1 MNEFLLNTLDATL
14 RYSTPLIFASMAG
27 LFGERSGVVDIGLE
41 GKMLIAAF
49 ISAAAASVFGSPWI
63 GLGAAILASSIF
75 AMVHGF
81 ATITHKGNQIVSG
94 VAINI
99 MASGLTMV
107 LGLAWF
113 KQGGQTPALAN
124 DERFLSIT
132 LQVDDIND
140 AQAFLQEYLS
150 PLGNGLGAITN
161 NGWYNSAKPHRF
173 LGFDATF
180 TLSVLNIT
188 DENKSFDPNSITNFS
203 SNNTS
208 TPTILGK
215 GDGATVNYKGE
226 QFKLPNQST
235 LIPALVLPNFNF
247 GLGVFKKTELNGR
260 FIPNYKYN
268 IGFFGKGEISMWGLG
283 FKHDLLQWIPIIGNA
298 IPMSLSL
305 QAGHTQLNSGLS
317 ILDLDVSIDVQ
328 ATNFNIILSR
338 NILILT

>member
-1 MNEFLLNTLDATL
+1 MKKALLTI
-14 RYSTPLIFASMAG
+14 LIF
-27 LFGERSGVVDIGLE
+27 
-41 GKMLIAAF
+41 
-49 ISAAAASVFGSPWI
+49 
-63 GLGAAILASSIF
+63 SI
-75 AMVHGF
+75 
-81 ATITHKGNQIVSG
+81 
-94 VAINI
+94 
-99 MASGLTMV
+99 
-107 LGLAWF
+107 
-113 KQGGQTPALAN
+113 
-124 DERFLSIT
+124 SIT
-132 LQVDDIND
+132 SKSQVQVDDIND

-180 TLSVLNIT
+180 TLNVLNIT

-203 SNNTS
+203 SNSTS

-247 GLGVFKKTELNGR
+247 GLGVLKKTELNGR

-317 ILDLDVSIDVQ
+317 ILDQDVSIDVQ

-338 NILILT
+338 KILMLTGYTSVGYNFSTTTFTAGEDISNLDTFNLNELEISLPIEMKFENNNEFRANVGLRFNLAVIAIHANHTFSKYPVTTIGLGVSLR

>member
-1 MNEFLLNTLDATL
+1 MKKALLTI
-14 RYSTPLIFASMAG
+14 LIF
-27 LFGERSGVVDIGLE
+27 
-41 GKMLIAAF
+41 
-49 ISAAAASVFGSPWI
+49 
-63 GLGAAILASSIF
+63 SI
-75 AMVHGF
+75 
-81 ATITHKGNQIVSG
+81 
-94 VAINI
+94 
-99 MASGLTMV
+99 
-107 LGLAWF
+107 
-113 KQGGQTPALAN
+113 
-124 DERFLSIT
+124 SIT
-132 LQVDDIND
+132 SKSQVQVDDIND

-180 TLSVLNIT
+180 TLSILNIT

-317 ILDLDVSIDVQ
+317 ILDQDVSIDVQ

-338 NILILT
+338 KNQLRKYEFFRKAVYSNKYIKDHK

>member
-1 MNEFLLNTLDATL
+1 MKKALLTI
-14 RYSTPLIFASMAG
+14 LIFC
-27 LFGERSGVVDIGLE
+27 I
-41 GKMLIAAF
+41 
-49 ISAAAASVFGSPWI
+49 
-63 GLGAAILASSIF
+63 
-75 AMVHGF
+75 
-81 ATITHKGNQIVSG
+81 
-94 VAINI
+94 
-99 MASGLTMV
+99 
-107 LGLAWF
+107 
-113 KQGGQTPALAN
+113 
-124 DERFLSIT
+124 SIT
-132 LQVDDIND
+132 SKSQVQVDDIND

-203 SNNTS
+203 SNSTS

-235 LIPALVLPNFNF
+235 LISALALPNFNF

-317 ILDLDVSIDVQ
+317 ILDQDVSIDVQ

-338 NILILT
+338 KILMLTGYTSVGYNFSTTTFIAGEDISNLDTFNLNELEVSLPIEMKFENNNEFRANVGLRFNLAVIAINANHTFSKYPVTTIGLGVSLR

>member
-1 MNEFLLNTLDATL
+1 MKKALLTII
-14 RYSTPLIFASMAG
+14 IFC
-27 LFGERSGVVDIGLE
+27 I
-41 GKMLIAAF
+41 
-49 ISAAAASVFGSPWI
+49 
-63 GLGAAILASSIF
+63 
-75 AMVHGF
+75 
-81 ATITHKGNQIVSG
+81 
-94 VAINI
+94 
-99 MASGLTMV
+99 
-107 LGLAWF
+107 
-113 KQGGQTPALAN
+113 
-124 DERFLSIT
+124 SIT
-132 LQVDDIND
+132 SKSQVQVDDIND

-161 NGWYNSAKPHRF
+161 NGWYNSAKPHRI

-203 SNNTS
+203 SNSTS

-317 ILDLDVSIDVQ
+317 ILDQDVSIDVQ

-338 NILILT
+338 KILMLTGYTSVGYNFSTTTFTAGEDISNLDTFNLNELEISLPIEMKFENNNEFRANVGLRFNLAVIAIHANHTFSKYPVTTIGLGVSLR

>member
-1 MNEFLLNTLDATL
+1 MKRIFCLILL
-14 RYSTPLIFASMAG
+14 
-27 LFGERSGVVDIGLE
+27 
-41 GKMLIAAF
+41 
-49 ISAAAASVFGSPWI
+49 
-63 GLGAAILASSIF
+63 
-75 AMVHGF
+75 
-81 ATITHKGNQIVSG
+81 
-94 VAINI
+94 
-99 MASGLTMV
+99 
-107 LGLAWF
+107 
-113 KQGGQTPALAN
+113 
-124 DERFLSIT
+124 LSIN
-132 LQVDDIND
+132 LISYSQVQVNDVND

-180 TLSVLNIT
+180 TLSLLNIT
-188 DENKSFDPNSITNFS
+188 DENKIFDPNSITNFS
-203 SNNTS
+203 SNSTS
-208 TPTILGK
+208 TPTILGR

-235 LIPALVLPNFNF
+235 LISALALPNFNF

-260 FIPNYKYN
+260 FIPSYKYN

-317 ILDLDVSIDVQ
+317 ILDQDVSIDVQ

-338 NILILT
+338 KILMLTGYTSVGYNFSTTTFTAGEGISNLDSFNLNELEISLPIEMKFENNNEFRANVGLRFNLAVIAIHANHTFSKYPVTTIGLGVSLR

>member
-1 MNEFLLNTLDATL
+1 MKKSLLTI
-14 RYSTPLIFASMAG
+14 LIFC
-27 LFGERSGVVDIGLE
+27 I
-41 GKMLIAAF
+41 
-49 ISAAAASVFGSPWI
+49 
-63 GLGAAILASSIF
+63 
-75 AMVHGF
+75 
-81 ATITHKGNQIVSG
+81 
-94 VAINI
+94 
-99 MASGLTMV
+99 
-107 LGLAWF
+107 
-113 KQGGQTPALAN
+113 
-124 DERFLSIT
+124 SIT
-132 LQVDDIND
+132 SKSQVQVDDIND

-203 SNNTS
+203 SNSTS

-317 ILDLDVSIDVQ
+317 ILDQDVSIDVQ

-338 NILILT
+338 KILMLTGYTSVGYNFSTTTFTAGEDISNLDTFNLNELEISLPIEMKFENNNEFRANVGLRFNLAVIAIHANHTFSKYPVTTIGLGVSLR

>member
-1 MNEFLLNTLDATL
+1 MKKALLTII
-14 RYSTPLIFASMAG
+14 IFC
-27 LFGERSGVVDIGLE
+27 
-41 GKMLIAAF
+41 
-49 ISAAAASVFGSPWI
+49 IS
-63 GLGAAILASSIF
+63 
-75 AMVHGF
+75 
-81 ATITHKGNQIVSG
+81 
-94 VAINI
+94 
-99 MASGLTMV
+99 LTSKSQV
-107 LGLAWF
+107 
-113 KQGGQTPALAN
+113 
-124 DERFLSIT
+124 
-132 LQVDDIND
+132 QVDDIND

-203 SNNTS
+203 SNSTS

-317 ILDLDVSIDVQ
+317 ILDQDVSIDVQ

-338 NILILT
+338 KILMLTGYTSVGYNFSTTTFTAGEDITNLDTFNLNELEISLPIEMKFENNNEFRANVGLRFNLAVIAIHANHTFSKYPVTTIGLGVSLR

>member
-1 MNEFLLNTLDATL
+1 MKKALLTI
-14 RYSTPLIFASMAG
+14 LIFC
-27 LFGERSGVVDIGLE
+27 I
-41 GKMLIAAF
+41 
-49 ISAAAASVFGSPWI
+49 
-63 GLGAAILASSIF
+63 
-75 AMVHGF
+75 
-81 ATITHKGNQIVSG
+81 
-94 VAINI
+94 
-99 MASGLTMV
+99 
-107 LGLAWF
+107 
-113 KQGGQTPALAN
+113 
-124 DERFLSIT
+124 SIT
-132 LQVDDIND
+132 SKSQVQVDDIND

-203 SNNTS
+203 SNSTS

-235 LIPALVLPNFNF
+235 LISALALPNFNF

-317 ILDLDVSIDVQ
+317 ILDQDVSIDVQ

-338 NILILT
+338 KILMLTGYTSVGYNFSTTTFTAGEDISNLDTFNLNELEISLPIEMKFENNNEFRANVGLRFNLAVIAIHANHTFSKYPVTTIGLGVSLR

>member
-1 MNEFLLNTLDATL
+1 MKKALLTI
-14 RYSTPLIFASMAG
+14 LIFC
-27 LFGERSGVVDIGLE
+27 I
-41 GKMLIAAF
+41 
-49 ISAAAASVFGSPWI
+49 
-63 GLGAAILASSIF
+63 
-75 AMVHGF
+75 
-81 ATITHKGNQIVSG
+81 
-94 VAINI
+94 
-99 MASGLTMV
+99 
-107 LGLAWF
+107 
-113 KQGGQTPALAN
+113 
-124 DERFLSIT
+124 SIT
-132 LQVDDIND
+132 SKSQVQVDDIND

-203 SNNTS
+203 SNSTS

-305 QAGHTQLNSGLS
+305 QAGHTQLNSGLA
-317 ILDLDVSIDVQ
+317 ILDQDVSIDVQ

-338 NILILT
+338 KILMLTGYTSIGYNFSTTTFTAGEDISNLDTFNLNELEISLPIEMKFENNNEFRANVGLRFNLAVIAIHANHTFSKYPVTTLGLGVSLR

>member
-1 MNEFLLNTLDATL
+1 MKKALLTI
-14 RYSTPLIFASMAG
+14 LIFC
-27 LFGERSGVVDIGLE
+27 I
-41 GKMLIAAF
+41 
-49 ISAAAASVFGSPWI
+49 
-63 GLGAAILASSIF
+63 
-75 AMVHGF
+75 
-81 ATITHKGNQIVSG
+81 
-94 VAINI
+94 
-99 MASGLTMV
+99 
-107 LGLAWF
+107 
-113 KQGGQTPALAN
+113 
-124 DERFLSIT
+124 SIT
-132 LQVDDIND
+132 SKSQVQVDDIND

-203 SNNTS
+203 SNSTS

-317 ILDLDVSIDVQ
+317 ILDQDVSIDVQ

-338 NILILT
+338 KILMLTGYTSVGYNFSTTTFTAGEDISDLETFNLNELEISLPIEMKFENNNEFRANVGLRFNLAVIAIHANHTFSKYPVTTIGLGVSLR

>member
-1 MNEFLLNTLDATL
+1 MKRIFCLILL
-14 RYSTPLIFASMAG
+14 
-27 LFGERSGVVDIGLE
+27 
-41 GKMLIAAF
+41 
-49 ISAAAASVFGSPWI
+49 
-63 GLGAAILASSIF
+63 
-75 AMVHGF
+75 
-81 ATITHKGNQIVSG
+81 
-94 VAINI
+94 
-99 MASGLTMV
+99 
-107 LGLAWF
+107 
-113 KQGGQTPALAN
+113 
-124 DERFLSIT
+124 LSIN
-132 LQVDDIND
+132 LISYSQVQVNDVND

-180 TLSVLNIT
+180 TLSLLNIT
-188 DENKSFDPNSITNFS
+188 DENKIFDPNSITNFS
-203 SNNTS
+203 SNSTS
-208 TPTILGK
+208 TPTILGR

-235 LIPALVLPNFNF
+235 LISALALPNFNF

-260 FIPNYKYN
+260 FIPSYKYN

-317 ILDLDVSIDVQ
+317 ILDQDVSIDVQ

-338 NILILT
+338 KILMLTGYTSVGYNFSTTTFTAGEDISNLDTFNLNELEISLPIEMKFENNNEFRANVGLRFNLAVIAIHANHTFSKYPVTTIGLGVSLR

>member
-1 MNEFLLNTLDATL
+1 MKRIFCLILL
-14 RYSTPLIFASMAG
+14 
-27 LFGERSGVVDIGLE
+27 
-41 GKMLIAAF
+41 
-49 ISAAAASVFGSPWI
+49 
-63 GLGAAILASSIF
+63 
-75 AMVHGF
+75 
-81 ATITHKGNQIVSG
+81 
-94 VAINI
+94 
-99 MASGLTMV
+99 
-107 LGLAWF
+107 
-113 KQGGQTPALAN
+113 
-124 DERFLSIT
+124 LSIN
-132 LQVDDIND
+132 LISYSQVQVNDVND

-180 TLSVLNIT
+180 TLSLLNIT
-188 DENKSFDPNSITNFS
+188 DENKIFDPNSITNFS
-203 SNNTS
+203 SNSTS
-208 TPTILGK
+208 TPTILGR

-235 LIPALVLPNFNF
+235 LISALALPNFNF

-317 ILDLDVSIDVQ
+317 ILDQDVSIDVQ

-338 NILILT
+338 KILMLTGYTSIGYNFSTTTFTAGEGISNLDSFNLNELEISLPIEMKFENNNEFRANVGLRFNLAVIAIHANHTFSKYPVTTLGLGVSLR

>member
-1 MNEFLLNTLDATL
+1 MKKALLTI
-14 RYSTPLIFASMAG
+14 LIFC
-27 LFGERSGVVDIGLE
+27 I
-41 GKMLIAAF
+41 
-49 ISAAAASVFGSPWI
+49 
-63 GLGAAILASSIF
+63 
-75 AMVHGF
+75 
-81 ATITHKGNQIVSG
+81 
-94 VAINI
+94 
-99 MASGLTMV
+99 
-107 LGLAWF
+107 
-113 KQGGQTPALAN
+113 
-124 DERFLSIT
+124 SIT
-132 LQVDDIND
+132 SKSQVQVDDINH

-203 SNNTS
+203 SNSTS

-317 ILDLDVSIDVQ
+317 ILDQDVSIDVQ

-338 NILILT
+338 KILMLTGYTSVGYNFSTTTFTAGEDISNLDTFNLNELEINLPIEMKFENNNEFRANVGLRFNLAVIAIHANHTFSKYPVTTIGLGVSLR

>member
-1 MNEFLLNTLDATL
+1 MKKALLTI
-14 RYSTPLIFASMAG
+14 LIFC
-27 LFGERSGVVDIGLE
+27 I
-41 GKMLIAAF
+41 
-49 ISAAAASVFGSPWI
+49 
-63 GLGAAILASSIF
+63 
-75 AMVHGF
+75 
-81 ATITHKGNQIVSG
+81 
-94 VAINI
+94 
-99 MASGLTMV
+99 
-107 LGLAWF
+107 
-113 KQGGQTPALAN
+113 
-124 DERFLSIT
+124 SIT
-132 LQVDDIND
+132 SKSQVQVDDIND

-180 TLSVLNIT
+180 TLNVLNIT

-203 SNNTS
+203 SNSTS

-317 ILDLDVSIDVQ
+317 ILDQDVSIDVQ

-338 NILILT
+338 KILMLTGYTSIGYNFSTTTFTAGEDISNLDTFNLNELEISLPIEMKFENNNEFRANVGLRFNLAVIAIHANHTFSKYPVTTIGLGVSLR

>member
-1 MNEFLLNTLDATL
+1 MKKALLTI
-14 RYSTPLIFASMAG
+14 LI
-27 LFGERSGVVDIGLE
+27 
-41 GKMLIAAF
+41 
-49 ISAAAASVFGSPWI
+49 
-63 GLGAAILASSIF
+63 SSI
-75 AMVHGF
+75 
-81 ATITHKGNQIVSG
+81 S
-94 VAINI
+94 
-99 MASGLTMV
+99 LTSNSQV
-107 LGLAWF
+107 
-113 KQGGQTPALAN
+113 
-124 DERFLSIT
+124 
-132 LQVDDIND
+132 QVDDIND

-180 TLSVLNIT
+180 TLSLLNIT

-203 SNNTS
+203 SNSTS
-208 TPTILGK
+208 TPTILGR

-226 QFKLPNQST
+226 QFKLPNQAT
-235 LIPALVLPNFNF
+235 LISALALPNFNF

-283 FKHDLLQWIPIIGNA
+283 FKHDLLQWIPIIGNS

-305 QAGHTQLNSGLS
+305 QAGHTQLNSRLS
-317 ILDLDVSIDVQ
+317 ILDQDVSIDVQ

-338 NILILT
+338 KILMLTGYTSVGYNFSTTTFTAGEDISNLDTFNLNELEISLPIEMKFENNNEFRANIGLRFNLAVIAIHANHTFSKYPVTTIGLGVSLR

>member
-1 MNEFLLNTLDATL
+1 MKKALLTII
-14 RYSTPLIFASMAG
+14 IFC
-27 LFGERSGVVDIGLE
+27 I
-41 GKMLIAAF
+41 
-49 ISAAAASVFGSPWI
+49 
-63 GLGAAILASSIF
+63 
-75 AMVHGF
+75 
-81 ATITHKGNQIVSG
+81 
-94 VAINI
+94 
-99 MASGLTMV
+99 
-107 LGLAWF
+107 
-113 KQGGQTPALAN
+113 
-124 DERFLSIT
+124 SIT
-132 LQVDDIND
+132 SKSQVQVDDIND

-180 TLSVLNIT
+180 TLSILNIT

-215 GDGATVNYKGE
+215 GDGATANYKGE

-317 ILDLDVSIDVQ
+317 ILDQDVSIDVQ

-338 NILILT
+338 KILMLTGYTSVGYNFSTTTFTAGEDISNLDTFNLNELEISLPIEMKFENNNEFRANVGLRFNLAVIAIHANHTFSKYPVTTIGLGVSLR

>member
-1 MNEFLLNTLDATL
+1 MKEALLTI
-14 RYSTPLIFASMAG
+14 LIFC
-27 LFGERSGVVDIGLE
+27 I
-41 GKMLIAAF
+41 
-49 ISAAAASVFGSPWI
+49 
-63 GLGAAILASSIF
+63 
-75 AMVHGF
+75 
-81 ATITHKGNQIVSG
+81 
-94 VAINI
+94 
-99 MASGLTMV
+99 
-107 LGLAWF
+107 
-113 KQGGQTPALAN
+113 
-124 DERFLSIT
+124 SIT
-132 LQVDDIND
+132 SKSQVQVDDIND

-203 SNNTS
+203 SNSTS

-235 LIPALVLPNFNF
+235 LIPELVLPNFNF

-268 IGFFGKGEISMWGLG
+268 IGFFAKGEISMWGLG

-305 QAGHTQLNSGLS
+305 QAGYTQLNSGLS
-317 ILDLDVSIDVQ
+317 ILDQDVSIDVQ

-338 NILILT
+338 KILMLTGYTSVGYNFSTTTFTAGEDISNLDTFNLNELEISLPIEMKFENNNEFRANGGLRFNLAVIAIHANHTFSKYPVTTIGLGVSLR

>member
-1 MNEFLLNTLDATL
+1 MKKALLTI
-14 RYSTPLIFASMAG
+14 LIF
-27 LFGERSGVVDIGLE
+27 
-41 GKMLIAAF
+41 
-49 ISAAAASVFGSPWI
+49 
-63 GLGAAILASSIF
+63 SI
-75 AMVHGF
+75 
-81 ATITHKGNQIVSG
+81 
-94 VAINI
+94 
-99 MASGLTMV
+99 
-107 LGLAWF
+107 
-113 KQGGQTPALAN
+113 
-124 DERFLSIT
+124 SIT
-132 LQVDDIND
+132 SKSQVQVDDIND

-203 SNNTS
+203 SNSTS

-235 LIPALVLPNFNF
+235 LISALALPNFNF

-260 FIPNYKYN
+260 FIPSYKYN

-283 FKHDLLQWIPIIGNA
+283 FKHDLLQWIPIIGDA

-317 ILDLDVSIDVQ
+317 ILDQDVSIDVQ

-338 NILILT
+338 KILMLTGYTSVGYNFSTTTFTAGEDISNLDTFNLNELEISLPIEMKFENNNEFRANVGLRFNLAVIAIHANHTFSKYPVTTIGLGVSLR

>member
-1 MNEFLLNTLDATL
+1 MKKALLTI
-14 RYSTPLIFASMAG
+14 LIFC
-27 LFGERSGVVDIGLE
+27 I
-41 GKMLIAAF
+41 
-49 ISAAAASVFGSPWI
+49 
-63 GLGAAILASSIF
+63 
-75 AMVHGF
+75 
-81 ATITHKGNQIVSG
+81 
-94 VAINI
+94 
-99 MASGLTMV
+99 
-107 LGLAWF
+107 
-113 KQGGQTPALAN
+113 
-124 DERFLSIT
+124 SIT
-132 LQVDDIND
+132 SKSQVQVDDIND

-161 NGWYNSAKPHRF
+161 NGWYNSSKPHRL

-203 SNNTS
+203 SNSTS
-208 TPTILGK
+208 SPTILGK

-235 LIPALVLPNFNF
+235 LMPALVLPNFNF

-317 ILDLDVSIDVQ
+317 ILDQDVSIDVQ

-338 NILILT
+338 KILMLTGYTSVGYNFSTTTFTAGEDISNLDTFNLNELEISLPIEMKFENNNEFRANVGLRFNLAVIAIHANHTFSKYPVTTIGLGVSLR

>member
-1 MNEFLLNTLDATL
+1 MKKALLTI
-14 RYSTPLIFASMAG
+14 LIFC
-27 LFGERSGVVDIGLE
+27 I
-41 GKMLIAAF
+41 
-49 ISAAAASVFGSPWI
+49 
-63 GLGAAILASSIF
+63 
-75 AMVHGF
+75 
-81 ATITHKGNQIVSG
+81 
-94 VAINI
+94 
-99 MASGLTMV
+99 
-107 LGLAWF
+107 
-113 KQGGQTPALAN
+113 
-124 DERFLSIT
+124 SIT
-132 LQVDDIND
+132 SKSQVQVDDIND

-188 DENKSFDPNSITNFS
+188 DENKSFDPNFITNFS
-203 SNNTS
+203 SNSTS

-317 ILDLDVSIDVQ
+317 ILDQDVSIDVQ

-338 NILILT
+338 KILMLTGYTSVGYNFSTTTFTAGEDISNLDTFNLNELEISLPIEMKFENNNEFRANVGLRFNLAVIAIHANHTFSKYPVTTIGLGVSLR